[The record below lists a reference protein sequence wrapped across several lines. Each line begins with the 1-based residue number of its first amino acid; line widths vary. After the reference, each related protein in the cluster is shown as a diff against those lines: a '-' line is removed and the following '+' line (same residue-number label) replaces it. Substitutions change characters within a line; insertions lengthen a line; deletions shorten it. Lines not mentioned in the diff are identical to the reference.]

1 MPNAEP
7 AIATHTWVSYEQFGE
22 NFFALAVTVP
32 RIQSAVAGL
41 AGRGLKFGP
50 FGVGPAGLAGV
61 VAEGSIGRPL
71 IVQLNGSRVA
81 YVLRVPA
88 SLVVRL
94 ALGGRR
100 TSIAVG
106 VEIDV
111 QLRAKA
117 AEPLCVVI
125 DIPAVSPDDV
135 RPIVRAGSNTWASA
149 GLLEP
154 IVGVIRREVAARIN
168 ALLSDPDVVQRRVF
182 DVAARID
189 ERPDRP
195 PSPPFSWLTYA
206 EFGRR
211 FFAHAVTQARVEA
224 EVAGFGGQVLDL
236 GPIRTGPG
244 ERVVVSAR
252 GEVATPRLTP
262 RRGELISFGLV
273 IPVRLDLVVAV
284 ARDNHYRADIEI
296 PLTLTARAA
305 EPLLIVIDAHA
316 PRPEALA
323 VTLSAVGLRAGLL
336 GVIGRIEKQIRE
348 RVVAVVEDH
357 LRDPSSRIVDVEAR
371 IDDRGVSR
379 SA

>member
-7 AIATHTWVSYEQFGE
+7 AAVPRTWVSYEQFGE
-22 NFFALAVTVP
+22 NFFARAVTVA

-61 VAEGSIGRPL
+61 LAEGSIGRPL

-88 SLVVRL
+88 SLAVRL
-94 ALGGRR
+94 TLGGRR
-100 TSIAVG
+100 TRLEVG

-111 QLRAKA
+111 LLRAKA

-125 DIPAVSPDDV
+125 DIPKVEPDDV
-135 RPIVRAGSNTWASA
+135 RPIVRAGSAKWAGA
-149 GLLEP
+149 GVLEP
-154 IVGVIRREVAARIN
+154 IVGVIRREVATRIN
-168 ALLSDPDVVQRRVF
+168 ALLFDPDQVRRRVF
-182 DVAARID
+182 DVGARID
-189 ERPDRP
+189 GVPDRP
-195 PSPPFSWLTYA
+195 PSPPFAWLSYG

-211 FFAHAVTQARVEA
+211 FFAHAVTQTRIEA
-224 EVAGFGGQVLDL
+224 EVADLDGQVIDL

-244 ERVVVSAR
+244 ERVVVSAQ
-252 GEVATPRLTP
+252 GEVGTPRLTP
-262 RRGELISFGLV
+262 RRGRVISFALV

-284 ARDNHYRADIEI
+284 TRDNHYRADIEI

-305 EPLLIVIDAHA
+305 EPLLIVIDATP
-316 PRPEALA
+316 PRPEELVVKLLA
-323 VTLSAVGLRAGLL
+323 AGLRAGLL

-357 LRDPSSRIVDVEAR
+357 LRDPSSRIIDVDAR
-371 IDDRGVSR
+371 IGDPEVSR